1 MSAFV
6 LAIDQG
12 TTNTKA
18 LALGPD
24 GQVVSRHSVPTPIGY
39 PRPGWVEQS
48 GDEIWRA
55 TIQAIDGCVTALPSG
70 ATIAAIGISN
80 QRETVLLWRRSTG
93 ETIGP
98 CVTWQC
104 RRSSDRIDAI
114 RAPDVEESVVSKTG
128 LGLDPLFPAAKIGW
142 LLDAYPEARGLADGG
157 DLCAGTIDSW
167 LLFNLTGRE
176 VHGTDASNASRTQLF
191 DIHRQAW
198 SDELC
203 ALFGAPKSILPR
215 VEDSNAKF
223 GMAKSVHRLIEGVP
237 VHAMMGDSHAALF
250 GHGVRTP
257 GAVKATYGTG
267 SSLMTLTETPV
278 RSRSGLSTTV
288 AWRRSGRVAYALEG
302 NISVSAQAAAWM
314 ADLMGLPDVA
324 ALTELAAKSSGED
337 AVSFVPALAGLGAP
351 YWKDRARAALTGMS
365 LATSRSDVARAT
377 LEAIALQICDVF
389 GAMERDLG
397 ARLTRL
403 SVDGGAT
410 QNDLL
415 MQLQADLLG
424 RPVQRLKILEL
435 SAFGAGAL
443 AGATAGL
450 MDEARIEASVKDAGD
465 EIAPRL
471 DPAARTTKIGAW
483 SVAVDSVIRRVGAR
497 QR

>member
-18 LALGPD
+18 LALDPD
-24 GQVVSRHSVPTPIGY
+24 GRIVARHSVPTPIAY

-55 TIQAIDGCVTALPSG
+55 TTAALDGCLKALPEK
-70 ATIAAIGISN
+70 AKIAAIGISN
-80 QRETVLLWRRSTG
+80 QRETVLLWRRSTA

-104 RRSSDRIDAI
+104 RRSSDRIDAL
-114 RAPDVEESVVSKTG
+114 RTPDVEQSVVSKTG

-142 LLDAYPEARGLADGG
+142 LLDAYPEARALADRG
-157 DLCAGTIDSW
+157 DLCAGTIDAW
-167 LLFNLTGRE
+167 LLFNLTGGE
-176 VHGTDASNASRTQLF
+176 VHATDVGNASRTQLF
-191 DIHRQAW
+191 DIHEQRW
-198 SDELC
+198 SDDLC
-203 ALFGAPKSILPR
+203 ALFDVPKTILPR
-215 VEDSNAKF
+215 VEDSDASF
-223 GMAKSVHRLIEGVP
+223 GAANNVRLSIGGAP
-237 VHAMMGDSHAALF
+237 IHAMMGDSHAALF
-250 GHGVRTP
+250 GHGVRSP

-288 AWRRSGRVAYALEG
+288 AWRRSGKVAYALEG

-314 ADLMGLPDVA
+314 AELMGVDVA
-324 ALTELAAKSSGED
+324 ALTALAAKASGDD

-351 YWKDRARAALTGMS
+351 HWKDRARASLTGMS
-365 LATSRSDVARAT
+365 LATSRADVARAT

-397 ARLTRL
+397 APLARL

-415 MQLQADLLG
+415 MQFQADLLG
-424 RPVQRLKILEL
+424 RPVRRLKILEL
-435 SAFGAGAL
+435 SAFGAGVL
-443 AGATAGL
+443 AGAACGL
-450 MDEARIEASVKDAGD
+450 MDEAKIEALVNGAGD
-465 EIAPRL
+465 EIEPRL
-471 DPAARTTKIGAW
+471 DPTTRKAKIGAW
-483 SVAVDSVIRRVGAR
+483 NAAVDSVINSAVAS
-497 QR
+497 

>member
-1 MSAFV
+1 MTGFV

-18 LALGPD
+18 LALDPNGR
-24 GQVVSRHSVPTPIGY
+24 VAARYSVPTPISY

-48 GDEIWRA
+48 GAEIWRA
-55 TIQAIDGCVTALPSG
+55 TSAAIEGCLSALPEQG
-70 ATIAAIGISN
+70 KIAAIGVSN

-114 RAPDVEESVVSKTG
+114 RSPATEQAVESKSG

-142 LLDAYPEARGLADGG
+142 LLDAYPETRSLAKRN
-157 DLCAGTIDSW
+157 DLCAGTIDS
-167 LLFNLTGRE
+167 LVLFNLTGGQ
-176 VHGTDASNASRTQLF
+176 VHATDASNASRTQLF
-191 DIHRQAW
+191 DIHQQAW
-198 SDELC
+198 SGDLC
-203 ALFGAPKSILPR
+203 TLFDVPKTILPR
-215 VEDSNAKF
+215 VEDSNARF
-223 GMAKSVHRLIEGVP
+223 GAAENVHRSIEGVP
-237 VHAMMGDSHAALF
+237 IRAMMGDSHAALF
-250 GHGVRTP
+250 GHGIRSP

-267 SSLMTLTETPV
+267 SSLMTLTHEPI

-288 AWRRSGRVAYALEG
+288 AWRRSGKVAYALEG

-314 ADLMGLPDVA
+314 AEFMGLRDVG
-324 ALTELAAKSSGED
+324 ALTELAAKASGDD
-337 AVSFVPALAGLGAP
+337 AIFFVPALVGLGAP
-351 YWKDRARAALTGMS
+351 NWNDRARAALTGMS
-365 LATSRSDVARAT
+365 LATSRADVALAT

-389 GAMERDLG
+389 VAMERDLG
-397 ARLTRL
+397 VPLARL

-410 QNDLL
+410 QNDRL

-435 SAFGAGAL
+435 SAFGAGLL
-443 AGATAGL
+443 AGATSGL
-450 MDEARIEASVKDAGD
+450 MDEARSEETLSGESDHIH
-465 EIAPRL
+465 PCL
-471 DPAARTTKIGAW
+471 DPKARNSKICAWNAAVK
-483 SVAVDSVIRRVGAR
+483 SVIERADSL
-497 QR
+497 